1 MSYRAAA
8 LLANPSRSMRD
19 SWSLQASHS
28 VLTRRGVRCGGVWL
42 GLAAMACHGMAWQG
56 EARPVGY
63 GSSRQARCTRW

>member
-28 VLTRRGVRCGGVWL
+28 ILTRRGYGAAGYGLVWQPW
-42 GLAAMACHGMAWQG
+42 HGMAWQG